1 MAKQQ
6 AEAGDNIKAENERKA
21 LHFHHV
27 RKIMAIEDQIA
38 ELRGDLKSAS
48 KTAQADGI
56 ERGDI
61 DFTIKAISAEDKTKI
76 SDRYVRHG
84 EILEWLGMIPSFQ
97 PDMFRDR
104 MPAVERR
111 EKQGELAGL
120 ANKPR
125 ESGFAKGS
133 EDDQA
138 WLRGFDRGQATFNQ
152 NIGPA
157 MEQAEQKRQA
167 GKSEL
172 IKKRGRPP
180 KNASAAGQEI
190 KGETPDEA
198 KASDKQAAK
207 KPEPPKPEK
216 APPKPADAKAAD
228 PKSED
233 EMTNAERETLRQ
245 SRQMFN

>member
-1 MAKQQ
+1 MAGKQ
-6 AEAGDNIKAENERKA
+6 AEAGDNLKAENEQKA

-38 ELRGDLKSAS
+38 ELKADLKSAS

-56 ERGDI
+56 EKGDI
-61 DFTIKAISAEDKTKI
+61 DFTIKAISAEDKGKI
-76 SDRYVRHG
+76 SDRFVRHG
-84 EILEWLGMIPSFQ
+84 RILEWLGMVPSFE
-97 PDMFRDR
+97 PDLFRDR
-104 MPAVERR
+104 MPAIERR

-120 ANKPR
+120 ANAPR

-133 EDDQA
+133 DDDQA

-157 MEQAEQKRQA
+157 MERAEKERQA
-167 GKSEL
+167 GKTEL
-172 IKKRGRPP
+172 IKRRGRPP

-198 KASDKQAAK
+198 KAAEKQAANDVK
-207 KPEPPKPEK
+207 AATPKPPKPK
-216 APPKPADAKAAD
+216 AAEPAD

-233 EMTNAERETLRQ
+233 ELTNAERETLRQ

>member
-1 MAKQQ
+1 MPKEANIGDNAK
-6 AEAGDNIKAENERKA
+6 AEAERKT

-38 ELRGDLKSAS
+38 ELRADLKSAS

-61 DFTIKAISAEDKTKI
+61 DFTIKAISAEDKAKI

-97 PDMFRDR
+97 PDMFKDR
-104 MPAVERR
+104 MPAVERIER
-111 EKQGELAGL
+111 QGELAGL

-125 ESGFAKGS
+125 ESGYAKNS
-133 EDDQA
+133 NDDQT
-138 WLRGFDRGQATFNQ
+138 WLNGFDKGQALFNQ
-152 NIGPA
+152 NLAGA
-157 MEQAEQKRQA
+157 LESAEQRRQS

-180 KNASAAGQEI
+180 KTKPSAAGQTIE
-190 KGETPDEA
+190 GETPDEA
-198 KASDKQAAK
+198 KAAEKAAAK
-207 KPEPPKPEK
+207 ATPPKPP
-216 APPKPADAKAAD
+216 AQAKP
-228 PKSED
+228 ED
-233 EMTNAERETLRQ
+233 DMTNAEKEALRQ
-245 SRQMFN
+245 ARSMFN

>member
-1 MAKQQ
+1 MAKQ

-21 LHFHHV
+21 LFFHHA
-27 RKIMAIEDQIA
+27 RKRMAHDAELDQIKNDRK
-38 ELRGDLKSAS
+38 LDGKL
-48 KTAQADGI
+48 AQADGFVLD
-56 ERGDI
+56 DI
-61 DFTIKAISAEDKTKI
+61 DYAIRAMNAEDKSTI
-76 SDRYVRHG
+76 SDSYVRHG

-125 ESGFAKGS
+125 ESGFAKGG

-157 MEQAEQKRQA
+157 MERAEKERQA
-167 GKSEL
+167 GKTNL
-172 IKKRGRPP
+172 IKRRGRPP
-180 KNASAAGQEI
+180 KNASAAGQPIE
-190 KGETPDEA
+190 GETPDEA
-198 KASDKQAAK
+198 KAAEKAK
-207 KPEPPKPEK
+207 AQPPKPPKPDK
-216 APPKPADAKAAD
+216 ASKPAD
-228 PKSED
+228 PQSED
-233 EMTNAERETLRQ
+233 EMTNKEREALKQARA
-245 SRQMFN
+245 MFN